1 MIKSI
6 KIKNFAIIKDT
17 EFKFH
22 SGLNIITGETG
33 AGKSVVA
40 TAISLALG
48 SRADSTFIRHGASKA
63 TIEMVAVFEEKE
75 YTVVREVSSNGKNR
89 CIINGNGVP
98 LGRLISISE
107 KSAQIHGQFD
117 NNLLLDPES
126 HIDLL
131 DTFGGQ
137 NILSYYLQYINA
149 FNEFSEIKNRYNA
162 LITSIKEDSSK
173 ADFYRFSIE
182 EIDRSNLVVGE
193 DAELEDRMKF
203 LQNAESISR
212 ALSDSYDALTSGD
225 FSAESLIGS
234 ALSNLQ
240 SVSESTKDIA
250 SLSDDLDSLSIQ
262 LSDIISK
269 MHTLLDSSDFSEREL
284 DKIMERLSLIDSLK
298 KKYAP
303 TIEEI
308 LEYRDLIFE
317 KLSNMGSFDEQKEE
331 LKSMLEESRLKLY
344 STGNQLTEA
353 RKKVAKKLSDAVVS
367 ELAELNFKNADIEVS
382 ITPLKSPGPKG
393 MDEVELFITTNKGE
407 PLKPLAK
414 VASGGEVSRIMLAI
428 KAITADSENIST
440 LIFDEVDTGISGI
453 TASIVGSKL
462 QNLASNHQVISIT
475 HLPQIA
481 AKGDHNYRI
490 YKESDDSETYAYVE
504 EITGEEK
511 IMEIAR
517 LLGGTKI
524 TNATIENARDLI
536 DNN

>member
-17 EFKFH
+17 EFNFH

-63 TIEMVAVFEEKE
+63 TVEMLAEFGDKE
-75 YTVVREVSSNGKNR
+75 YTVVREISSNGKNR
-89 CIINGNGVP
+89 CIINGDGVP

-107 KSAQIHGQFD
+107 KNAQIHGQFD
-117 NNLLLDPES
+117 NNLLLNPET

-137 NILSYYLQYINA
+137 NILSYYLTYINS
-149 FNEFSEIKNRYNA
+149 FNEFSDIKNKYNK
-162 LITSIKEDSSK
+162 LVTSIKEDSSK
-173 ADFYRFSIE
+173 ANYYRYSIE
-182 EIDRSNLVVGE
+182 EIDRANLVDGE

-203 LQNAESISR
+203 LQNAEAISR

-225 FSAESLIGS
+225 FSAENLIGS
-234 ALSNLQ
+234 ALSNIK
-240 SVSESTKDIA
+240 SVSEYTKDIDF
-250 SLSDDLDSLSIQ
+250 LSDNLESLSIQ

-284 DKIMERLSLIDSLK
+284 DEIMERLSLIDSLK

-303 TIEEI
+303 TIREI
-308 LEYRDLIFE
+308 LAYRNELSE
-317 KLSNMGSFDEQKEE
+317 KLNNMDSFDEQKEE
-331 LKSMLEESRLKLY
+331 LKALLEESRLKLY
-344 STGNQLTEA
+344 SDSNALTEA
-353 RKKVAKKLSDAVVS
+353 RKKVGKELSEAVFS
-367 ELAELNFKNADIEVS
+367 ELTQLNFKDADIEVA
-382 ITPLKSPGPKG
+382 ITPLKAPGPKG
-393 MDEVELFITTNKGE
+393 IDEVELFITTNKGE

-453 TASIVGSKL
+453 TASIVGNKL
-462 QNLASNHQVISIT
+462 QSLARNHQVISIT

-490 YKESDDSETYAYVE
+490 YKESDDSETFAYVE
-504 EITGEEK
+504 EITGEDK
-511 IMEIAR
+511 LMEIAR

-524 TNATIENARDLI
+524 TKATIENARDLI
-536 DNN
+536 ESH

>member
-193 DAELEDRMKF
+193 DTELEDRMKV

-240 SVSESTKDIA
+240 SVSGYTKDIA
-250 SLSDDLDSLSIQ
+250 SLSEDLDSLSIQ
-262 LSDIISK
+262 LSDVISK

-284 DKIMERLSLIDSLK
+284 DEIMERLSLIDSLK

-308 LEYRDLIFE
+308 LEHRDLIFE
-317 KLSNMGSFDEQKEE
+317 KLSNIGSFDEQKEE

-504 EITGEEK
+504 EITGEGK

>member
-6 KIKNFAIIKDT
+6 RIKNFAIIKDT
-17 EFKFH
+17 EFRFH

-33 AGKSVVA
+33 AGKSIVA
-40 TAISLALG
+40 TAISLTLG

-63 TIEMVAVFEEKE
+63 TIEMIAELGDKE
-75 YTVVREVSSNGKNR
+75 YTVVREISSNGKNR
-89 CIINGNGVP
+89 CIVNGDGVP

-107 KSAQIHGQFD
+107 KNAQIHGQFD
-117 NNLLLDPES
+117 NNLLLNPET

-137 NILSYYLQYINA
+137 NILSYYLTYINS
-149 FNEFSEIKNRYNA
+149 FNEFSEIKNRYNK
-162 LITSIKEDSSK
+162 LVTSIKEDSSK
-173 ADFYRFSIE
+173 ADYYRYSIE
-182 EIDRSNLVVGE
+182 EIDRANLVDGE

-203 LQNAESISR
+203 LQNAETISR

-225 FSAESLIGS
+225 FSAENLIGS
-234 ALSNLQ
+234 ALSNIK
-240 SVSESTKDIA
+240 SVSEYTKDID
-250 SLSDDLDSLSIQ
+250 SLSDNLESLSIQ

-284 DKIMERLSLIDSLK
+284 DEIMERLSLIDSLK

-303 TIEEI
+303 TIRGI
-308 LEYRDLIFE
+308 LAHRDELSE
-317 KLSNMGSFDEQKEE
+317 KLNNMESFDEQKEK
-331 LKSMLEESRLKLY
+331 LKALLEESRLKLY
-344 STGNQLTEA
+344 SDGNSLTEA
-353 RKKVAKKLSDAVVS
+353 RKKIGKELSKAVVS
-367 ELAELNFKNADIEVS
+367 ELAQLNFKDADIDVT
-382 ITPLKSPGPKG
+382 ITPLKAPGPKG

-414 VASGGEVSRIMLAI
+414 IASGGEVSRIMLAI

-453 TASIVGSKL
+453 TASIVGNKL
-462 QNLASNHQVISIT
+462 KSLAANHQVISIT

-490 YKESDDSETYAYVE
+490 YKESNDTETFAYVE
-504 EITGEEK
+504 EITGEDRL
-511 IMEIAR
+511 MEIAR
-517 LLGGTKI
+517 LLGGTRI
-524 TNATIENARDLI
+524 TKATIENARELI
-536 DNN
+536 ESQ

>member
-6 KIKNFAIIKDT
+6 RIKNFAIIKDT
-17 EFKFH
+17 EFRFH

-33 AGKSVVA
+33 AGKSIVA

-63 TIEMVAVFEEKE
+63 TIEMIAELGDKE
-75 YTVVREVSSNGKNR
+75 YTVVREISSNGKNR
-89 CIINGNGVP
+89 CIINGDGVP

-107 KSAQIHGQFD
+107 KNAQIHGQFD
-117 NNLLLDPES
+117 NNLLLNPET

-137 NILSYYLQYINA
+137 NILSYYLQYINS
-149 FNEFSEIKNRYNA
+149 FNEFSEIKNRYNK
-162 LITSIKEDSSK
+162 LVTSIKEDSSK
-173 ADFYRFSIE
+173 ADYYRYSIE
-182 EIDRSNLVVGE
+182 EIDRANLVDGE

-203 LQNAESISR
+203 LQNAETISR

-225 FSAESLIGS
+225 FSAENLIGS
-234 ALSNLQ
+234 ALSNIK
-240 SVSESTKDIA
+240 SVSEYTKDID
-250 SLSDDLDSLSIQ
+250 SLSDNLESLSIQ

-284 DKIMERLSLIDSLK
+284 DEIMERLSLIDSLK

-303 TIEEI
+303 TIRGI
-308 LEYRDLIFE
+308 LAHRDELSE
-317 KLSNMGSFDEQKEE
+317 KLNNMESFDEQKEE
-331 LKSMLEESRLKLY
+331 LKALLEESRLKLY
-344 STGNQLTEA
+344 SEGKSLTEA
-353 RKKVAKKLSDAVVS
+353 RKKIGKELSKAVLS
-367 ELAELNFKNADIEVS
+367 ELAQLNFKDADIDVT
-382 ITPLKSPGPKG
+382 ITPLKAPGPKG

-453 TASIVGSKL
+453 TASIVGNKL
-462 QNLASNHQVISIT
+462 QDLAANHQVISIT

-490 YKESDDSETYAYVE
+490 YKESNDTETFAYVE
-504 EITGEEK
+504 EITGEDK
-511 IMEIAR
+511 LMEIAR

-524 TNATIENARDLI
+524 TTATIENARELI
-536 DNN
+536 DSN

>member
-6 KIKNFAIIKDT
+6 NIKNFAIIKDT
-17 EFKFH
+17 EFNFH

-63 TIEMVAVFEEKE
+63 TVEMIAELGDKE
-75 YTVVREVSSNGKNR
+75 YTVVREISSNGKNR
-89 CIINGNGVP
+89 CIINGDGVP

-107 KSAQIHGQFD
+107 KNAQIHGQFD
-117 NNLLLDPES
+117 NNLLLNPET

-137 NILSYYLQYINA
+137 NILSYYLTYINA
-149 FNEFSEIKNRYNA
+149 FNEFSDIKNRYNK
-162 LITSIKEDSSK
+162 LVTSIKEDSSK
-173 ADFYRFSIE
+173 ADYYRYSIE
-182 EIDRSNLVVGE
+182 EIDRANLVDGE

-203 LQNAESISR
+203 LQNAEAISR

-225 FSAESLIGS
+225 FSAENLIGS
-234 ALSNLQ
+234 ALSNTK
-240 SVSESTKDIA
+240 SVSEYTKDID
-250 SLSDDLDSLSIQ
+250 SLSDNLESLSIQ

-284 DKIMERLSLIDSLK
+284 DEIMERLSLIDSLK

-303 TIEEI
+303 TIREI
-308 LEYRDLIFE
+308 LAYRNELSE
-317 KLSNMGSFDEQKEE
+317 KLNNMDSFDEQKEE
-331 LKSMLEESRLKLY
+331 LKALLEESRLKLY
-344 STGNQLTEA
+344 SDGNALTEA
-353 RKKVAKKLSDAVVS
+353 RKKVGKELSEAVVS
-367 ELAELNFKNADIEVS
+367 ELTQLNFKDADIEVA
-382 ITPLKSPGPKG
+382 ITPLKAPGPKG
-393 MDEVELFITTNKGE
+393 IDEVELFITTNKGE

-453 TASIVGSKL
+453 TASIVGNKL
-462 QNLASNHQVISIT
+462 QSLARNHQVISIT

-490 YKESDDSETYAYVE
+490 YKESDDSETFAYVE
-504 EITGEEK
+504 EITGEDK
-511 IMEIAR
+511 LMEIAR

-524 TNATIENARDLI
+524 TKATIENARDLI
-536 DNN
+536 ESH

>member
-6 KIKNFAIIKDT
+6 RIKNFAIIKDT
-17 EFKFH
+17 EFRFH

-33 AGKSVVA
+33 AGKSIVA

-63 TIEMVAVFEEKE
+63 TIEMIAELGDKE
-75 YTVVREVSSNGKNR
+75 YTVVREISSNGKNR
-89 CIINGNGVP
+89 CIINGDGVP

-107 KSAQIHGQFD
+107 KNAQIHGQFD
-117 NNLLLDPES
+117 NNLLLNPET

-137 NILSYYLQYINA
+137 NILSYYLTYINS
-149 FNEFSEIKNRYNA
+149 FNEFSEIKNRYNK
-162 LITSIKEDSSK
+162 LVTSIKEDSSK
-173 ADFYRFSIE
+173 ADYYRYSIE
-182 EIDRSNLVVGE
+182 EIDRANLVDGE
-193 DAELEDRMKF
+193 DSELEDRMKF
-203 LQNAESISR
+203 LQNAETISR

-225 FSAESLIGS
+225 FSAENLIGS
-234 ALSNLQ
+234 ALSNIK
-240 SVSESTKDIA
+240 SVSEYTKDID
-250 SLSDDLDSLSIQ
+250 SLSDNLESLSIQ

-284 DKIMERLSLIDSLK
+284 DEIMERLSLIDSLK

-303 TIEEI
+303 TIREI
-308 LEYRDLIFE
+308 LAHRDELSE
-317 KLSNMGSFDEQKEE
+317 KLNNMESFDEQKEE
-331 LKSMLEESRLKLY
+331 LKALLEESRLKLY
-344 STGNQLTEA
+344 SDGNSLTEA
-353 RKKVAKKLSDAVVS
+353 RQKIGKELSKAVVS
-367 ELAELNFKNADIEVS
+367 ELAQLNFKDADIDVS
-382 ITPLKSPGPKG
+382 ITPLKAPGPKG

-453 TASIVGSKL
+453 TASIVGNKL
-462 QNLASNHQVISIT
+462 QDLAANHQVISIT

-481 AKGDHNYRI
+481 AKGEHNYRI
-490 YKESDDSETYAYVE
+490 YKESDDSETFAYVE
-504 EITGEEK
+504 EITGEDK
-511 IMEIAR
+511 LMEIAR

-524 TNATIENARDLI
+524 TTATIENARELI
-536 DNN
+536 ESN

>member
-17 EFKFH
+17 EFEFH

-240 SVSESTKDIA
+240 SVSGYTKDIA
-250 SLSDDLDSLSIQ
+250 SLSEDLDSLSIQ
-262 LSDIISK
+262 LSDVISK

-284 DKIMERLSLIDSLK
+284 DEIMERLSLIDSLK

-367 ELAELNFKNADIEVS
+367 ELSELNFKNADIEVS

>member
-149 FNEFSEIKNRYNA
+149 FNEFSDIKNRYNA

-193 DAELEDRMKF
+193 DTELEDRMKV

-240 SVSESTKDIA
+240 SVSGYTKDIA
-250 SLSDDLDSLSIQ
+250 SLSEDLDSLSIQ
-262 LSDIISK
+262 LSDVISK

-284 DKIMERLSLIDSLK
+284 DEIMERLSLIDSLK

-308 LEYRDLIFE
+308 LEHRDLIFE
-317 KLSNMGSFDEQKEE
+317 KLSNIGSFDEQKEE

>member
-137 NILSYYLQYINA
+137 SILSYYLQYINA
-149 FNEFSEIKNRYNA
+149 SNEFSDIKNRYNA

-240 SVSESTKDIA
+240 SVSGYTKDIA
-250 SLSDDLDSLSIQ
+250 SLSEDLDSLSIQ
-262 LSDIISK
+262 LSDVISK

-284 DKIMERLSLIDSLK
+284 DEIMERLSLIDSLK
-298 KKYAP
+298 KKYAT

-308 LEYRDLIFE
+308 LEHRDLLCE
-317 KLSNMGSFDEQKEE
+317 KLSNMESFDEQKEE

-344 STGNQLTEA
+344 SAGNQLTEA

>member
-17 EFKFH
+17 EFNFH

-63 TIEMVAVFEEKE
+63 TVEMLAEFGDKE
-75 YTVVREVSSNGKNR
+75 YTVVREISSNGKNR
-89 CIINGNGVP
+89 CIINGDGVP

-107 KSAQIHGQFD
+107 KNAQIHGQFD
-117 NNLLLDPES
+117 NNLLLNPET

-149 FNEFSEIKNRYNA
+149 FNEFSEIKNRYNK
-162 LITSIKEDSSK
+162 LVTSIKEDSSK
-173 ADFYRFSIE
+173 ADYYRYSIE
-182 EIDRSNLVVGE
+182 EIDRANLVDGE

-203 LQNAESISR
+203 LQNAEAISR

-225 FSAESLIGS
+225 FSAENLIGS
-234 ALSNLQ
+234 ALSNIK
-240 SVSESTKDIA
+240 SVSEYTKDID
-250 SLSDDLDSLSIQ
+250 SLSDNLESLSIQ

-284 DKIMERLSLIDSLK
+284 DEIMERLLLIDSLK

-303 TIEEI
+303 TIREI
-308 LEYRDLIFE
+308 LAYRNELSE
-317 KLSNMGSFDEQKEE
+317 KLNNMDSFDEQKEE
-331 LKSMLEESRLKLY
+331 LKALLEESRLKLY
-344 STGNQLTEA
+344 SDGNALTEA
-353 RKKVAKKLSDAVVS
+353 RKKVGKELSEAVVS
-367 ELAELNFKNADIEVS
+367 ELTQLNFKDADIEVA
-382 ITPLKSPGPKG
+382 ITPLKAPGPKG
-393 MDEVELFITTNKGE
+393 IDEVELFITTNKGE

-453 TASIVGSKL
+453 TASIVGNKL
-462 QNLASNHQVISIT
+462 QSLARNHQVISIT

-490 YKESDDSETYAYVE
+490 YKESDDSETFAYVE
-504 EITGEEK
+504 EITGEDK
-511 IMEIAR
+511 LMEIAR

-524 TNATIENARDLI
+524 TKATIENARDLI
-536 DNN
+536 ESH

>member
-17 EFKFH
+17 EFNFH

-63 TIEMVAVFEEKE
+63 TVEMLAEFGDKE
-75 YTVVREVSSNGKNR
+75 YTVVREISSNGKNR
-89 CIINGNGVP
+89 CIINGDGVP
-98 LGRLISISE
+98 LGRLVSISE
-107 KSAQIHGQFD
+107 KNAQIHGQFD
-117 NNLLLDPES
+117 NNLLLNPET

-149 FNEFSEIKNRYNA
+149 FNEFSDIKNRYNK
-162 LITSIKEDSSK
+162 LVTSIKEDSSK
-173 ADFYRFSIE
+173 ADYYRYSIE
-182 EIDRSNLVVGE
+182 EIDRANLVDGE

-203 LQNAESISR
+203 LQNAEAISR

-225 FSAESLIGS
+225 FSAENLIGS
-234 ALSNLQ
+234 ALSNIK
-240 SVSESTKDIA
+240 SVSEYTKDID
-250 SLSDDLDSLSIQ
+250 SLSDNLESLSIQ

-284 DKIMERLSLIDSLK
+284 DEIMERLSLIDSLK

-303 TIEEI
+303 TIREI
-308 LEYRDLIFE
+308 ISHRNELSK
-317 KLSNMGSFDEQKEE
+317 KLNNMESFDEQKEA
-331 LKSMLEESRLKLY
+331 LKALLEESRFKLY
-344 STGNQLTEA
+344 SDGNALTEA
-353 RKKVAKKLSDAVVS
+353 RKKVGKELSEAVVS
-367 ELAELNFKNADIEVS
+367 ELTQLNFKDADIEVA
-382 ITPLKSPGPKG
+382 ITPLKAPGPKG
-393 MDEVELFITTNKGE
+393 IDEVELFITTNKGE

-453 TASIVGSKL
+453 TASIVGNKL
-462 QNLASNHQVISIT
+462 QSLARNHQVISIT

-490 YKESDDSETYAYVE
+490 YKESDDSETFAYIE
-504 EITGEEK
+504 EITGEDK
-511 IMEIAR
+511 LMEIAR

-524 TNATIENARDLI
+524 TKATIENARDLI
-536 DNN
+536 ESH

>member
-6 KIKNFAIIKDT
+6 RIKNFAIIKDT
-17 EFKFH
+17 EFRFH

-33 AGKSVVA
+33 AGKSIVA

-63 TIEMVAVFEEKE
+63 TIEMIAELGDKE
-75 YTVVREVSSNGKNR
+75 YTVVREISSNGKNR
-89 CIINGNGVP
+89 CIINGDGVP

-107 KSAQIHGQFD
+107 KNAQIHGQFD
-117 NNLLLDPES
+117 NNLLLNPET

-137 NILSYYLQYINA
+137 NILSYYLQYINS
-149 FNEFSEIKNRYNA
+149 FNEFSEIKNRYNK
-162 LITSIKEDSSK
+162 LVTSIKEDSSK
-173 ADFYRFSIE
+173 ADYYRYSIE
-182 EIDRSNLVVGE
+182 EIDRANLVDGE
-193 DAELEDRMKF
+193 DSELEDRMKF
-203 LQNAESISR
+203 LQNAETISR

-225 FSAESLIGS
+225 FSAENLIGS
-234 ALSNLQ
+234 ALSNIK
-240 SVSESTKDIA
+240 SVSEYTKDID
-250 SLSDDLDSLSIQ
+250 SLSDNLESLSIQ

-284 DKIMERLSLIDSLK
+284 DAIMERLSLIDSLK

-303 TIEEI
+303 TIRGI
-308 LEYRDLIFE
+308 LAHRDELSE
-317 KLSNMGSFDEQKEE
+317 KLNNMESFDEQKEE
-331 LKSMLEESRLKLY
+331 LKALLEESRLKLY
-344 STGNQLTEA
+344 SDGKSLTEA
-353 RKKVAKKLSDAVVS
+353 RKKIGKELSKAVVS
-367 ELAELNFKNADIEVS
+367 ELAQLNFKDADIDVT
-382 ITPLKSPGPKG
+382 ITPLKAPGPKG

-453 TASIVGSKL
+453 TASIVGNKL
-462 QNLASNHQVISIT
+462 QDLAANHQVISIT

-490 YKESDDSETYAYVE
+490 YKESDDSETFAYVE
-504 EITGEEK
+504 EITGEDK
-511 IMEIAR
+511 LMEIAR

-524 TNATIENARDLI
+524 TKATIENARDLI
-536 DNN
+536 DSN

>member
-6 KIKNFAIIKDT
+6 RIKNFAIIKDT
-17 EFKFH
+17 EFRFH

-33 AGKSVVA
+33 AGKSIVA

-63 TIEMVAVFEEKE
+63 TIEMIAELGDKE
-75 YTVVREVSSNGKNR
+75 YTVVREISSNGKNR
-89 CIINGNGVP
+89 CIINGDGVP

-107 KSAQIHGQFD
+107 KNAQIHGQFD
-117 NNLLLDPES
+117 NNLLLNPET

-137 NILSYYLQYINA
+137 NILSYYLQYINS
-149 FNEFSEIKNRYNA
+149 FNEFSEIKNRYNK
-162 LITSIKEDSSK
+162 LVTSIKEDSSK
-173 ADFYRFSIE
+173 ADYYRYSIE
-182 EIDRSNLVVGE
+182 EIDRANLVDGE
-193 DAELEDRMKF
+193 DSELEDRMKF
-203 LQNAESISR
+203 LQNAETISR

-225 FSAESLIGS
+225 FSAENLIGS
-234 ALSNLQ
+234 ALSNIK
-240 SVSESTKDIA
+240 SVSEYTKDID
-250 SLSDDLDSLSIQ
+250 SLSDNLESLSIQ

-284 DKIMERLSLIDSLK
+284 DEIMERLSLIDSLK

-303 TIEEI
+303 TIRGI
-308 LEYRDLIFE
+308 LAHRDELSE
-317 KLSNMGSFDEQKEE
+317 KLNNMESFDEQKEE
-331 LKSMLEESRLKLY
+331 LKALLEESRLKLY
-344 STGNQLTEA
+344 SEGKSLTEA
-353 RKKVAKKLSDAVVS
+353 RKKIGKELSKAVVS
-367 ELAELNFKNADIEVS
+367 ELAQLNFKDADIDVT
-382 ITPLKSPGPKG
+382 ITPLKAPGPKG

-453 TASIVGSKL
+453 TASIVGNKL
-462 QNLASNHQVISIT
+462 QDLAANHQVISIT

-490 YKESDDSETYAYVE
+490 YKESNDTETFAYVE
-504 EITGEEK
+504 EITGEDK
-511 IMEIAR
+511 LMEIAR

-524 TNATIENARDLI
+524 TKATIENARELI
-536 DNN
+536 DSN

>member
-6 KIKNFAIIKDT
+6 RIKNFAIIKDT
-17 EFKFH
+17 EFRFH

-33 AGKSVVA
+33 AGKSIVA

-63 TIEMVAVFEEKE
+63 TIEMIAELGDKE
-75 YTVVREVSSNGKNR
+75 YTVVREISSNGKNR
-89 CIINGNGVP
+89 CIINGDGVP

-107 KSAQIHGQFD
+107 KNAQIHGQFD
-117 NNLLLDPES
+117 NNLLLNPET

-137 NILSYYLQYINA
+137 NILSYYLQYINS
-149 FNEFSEIKNRYNA
+149 FNEFSEIKNRYNK
-162 LITSIKEDSSK
+162 LVTSIKEDSSK
-173 ADFYRFSIE
+173 ADYYRYSIE
-182 EIDRSNLVVGE
+182 EIDRANLVDGE
-193 DAELEDRMKF
+193 DSELEDRMKF
-203 LQNAESISR
+203 LQNAETISR

-225 FSAESLIGS
+225 FSAENLIGS
-234 ALSNLQ
+234 ALSNIK
-240 SVSESTKDIA
+240 SVSEYTKDID
-250 SLSDDLDSLSIQ
+250 SLSDNLESLSIQ

-284 DKIMERLSLIDSLK
+284 DAIMERLSLIDSLK

-303 TIEEI
+303 TIRGI
-308 LEYRDLIFE
+308 LAHRDELSE
-317 KLSNMGSFDEQKEE
+317 KLNNMESFDEQKEE
-331 LKSMLEESRLKLY
+331 LKALLEESRLKLY
-344 STGNQLTEA
+344 SDGKSLTEA
-353 RKKVAKKLSDAVVS
+353 RKKIGKELSKAVVS
-367 ELAELNFKNADIEVS
+367 ELAQLNFKDADIDVT
-382 ITPLKSPGPKG
+382 ITPLKAPGPKG

-453 TASIVGSKL
+453 TASIVGNKL
-462 QNLASNHQVISIT
+462 QDLAANHQVISIT

-490 YKESDDSETYAYVE
+490 YKESDDSETFAYVE
-504 EITGEEK
+504 EITGEDK
-511 IMEIAR
+511 LMEIAR

-524 TNATIENARDLI
+524 TKATIENARELI
-536 DNN
+536 DSN

>member
-6 KIKNFAIIKDT
+6 RIKNFAIIKDT
-17 EFKFH
+17 EFRFH

-33 AGKSVVA
+33 AGKSIVA

-63 TIEMVAVFEEKE
+63 TIEMIAELGDKE
-75 YTVVREVSSNGKNR
+75 YTVVREISSNGKNR
-89 CIINGNGVP
+89 CIINGDGVP

-107 KSAQIHGQFD
+107 KNAQIHGQFD
-117 NNLLLDPES
+117 NNLLLNPET

-137 NILSYYLQYINA
+137 NILSYYLQYINS
-149 FNEFSEIKNRYNA
+149 FNEFSEIKNRYNK
-162 LITSIKEDSSK
+162 LVTSIKEDSSK
-173 ADFYRFSIE
+173 ADYYRYSIE
-182 EIDRSNLVVGE
+182 EIDRANLVDGE
-193 DAELEDRMKF
+193 DSELEDRMKF
-203 LQNAESISR
+203 LQNAETISR

-225 FSAESLIGS
+225 FSAENLIGS
-234 ALSNLQ
+234 ALSNIK
-240 SVSESTKDIA
+240 SVSEYTKDID
-250 SLSDDLDSLSIQ
+250 SLSDNLESLSIQ

-284 DKIMERLSLIDSLK
+284 DEIMERLSLIDSLK

-303 TIEEI
+303 TIRGI
-308 LEYRDLIFE
+308 LAHRDELSE
-317 KLSNMGSFDEQKEE
+317 KLNNMESFDEQKEK
-331 LKSMLEESRLKLY
+331 LKALLEESRLKLY
-344 STGNQLTEA
+344 SDGNSLTEA
-353 RKKVAKKLSDAVVS
+353 RKKIGKELSKAVVS
-367 ELAELNFKNADIEVS
+367 ELAQLNFKDAYIDVT
-382 ITPLKSPGPKG
+382 ITPLKAPGPKG

-414 VASGGEVSRIMLAI
+414 IASGGEVSRIMLAI

-453 TASIVGSKL
+453 TASIVGNKL
-462 QNLASNHQVISIT
+462 QDLAANHQVISIT

-490 YKESDDSETYAYVE
+490 YKESDDSETFAYVE
-504 EITGEEK
+504 EITGEDK
-511 IMEIAR
+511 LMEIAR

-524 TNATIENARDLI
+524 TKATIENARELI
-536 DNN
+536 ESN

>member
-17 EFKFH
+17 EFNFH

-63 TIEMVAVFEEKE
+63 TVEMLAELGDKE
-75 YTVVREVSSNGKNR
+75 YTVVREISSNGKNR
-89 CIINGNGVP
+89 CIINGDGVP

-107 KSAQIHGQFD
+107 KNAQIHGQFD
-117 NNLLLDPES
+117 NNLLLNPET

-149 FNEFSEIKNRYNA
+149 FNEFSDIKNRYNK
-162 LITSIKEDSSK
+162 LVTSIKEDSSK
-173 ADFYRFSIE
+173 ADYYRYSIE
-182 EIDRSNLVVGE
+182 QIDRANLVDGE

-203 LQNAESISR
+203 LQNAEAISR

-225 FSAESLIGS
+225 FSAENLIGS
-234 ALSNLQ
+234 ALSNIK
-240 SVSESTKDIA
+240 SVSEYTKDID
-250 SLSDDLDSLSIQ
+250 SLSDNLESLSIQ

-284 DKIMERLSLIDSLK
+284 DEIMERLSLIDSLK

-303 TIEEI
+303 TIREI
-308 LEYRDLIFE
+308 LAYRNELSE
-317 KLSNMGSFDEQKEE
+317 KLNNMDSFDEQKEE
-331 LKSMLEESRLKLY
+331 LKALLEESRLKLY
-344 STGNQLTEA
+344 SDGNALTEA
-353 RKKVAKKLSDAVVS
+353 RKKVGKELSKAVVS
-367 ELAELNFKNADIEVS
+367 ELTQLNFKDADIEVA
-382 ITPLKSPGPKG
+382 ITPLKAPGSKG

-453 TASIVGSKL
+453 TASIVGNKL
-462 QNLASNHQVISIT
+462 QSLARNHQVISIT

-490 YKESDDSETYAYVE
+490 YKESNDSETFAYVD
-504 EITGEEK
+504 EITGEDK
-511 IMEIAR
+511 LMEIAR

-524 TNATIENARDLI
+524 TKATIENARDLI
-536 DNN
+536 ESH

>member
-193 DAELEDRMKF
+193 DTELEDRMKV

-240 SVSESTKDIA
+240 SVSGYTKDIA
-250 SLSDDLDSLSIQ
+250 SLSEDLDSLSIQ
-262 LSDIISK
+262 LSDVISK

-284 DKIMERLSLIDSLK
+284 DEIMERLSLIDSLK

-308 LEYRDLIFE
+308 LEHRDLIFE
-317 KLSNMGSFDEQKEE
+317 KLSNIGSFDEQKEE

>member
-6 KIKNFAIIKDT
+6 RIKNFAIIKDT
-17 EFKFH
+17 EFRFH

-33 AGKSVVA
+33 AGKSIVA

-63 TIEMVAVFEEKE
+63 TIEMIAELGDKE
-75 YTVVREVSSNGKNR
+75 YTVVREISSNGKNR
-89 CIINGNGVP
+89 CIINGDGVP

-107 KSAQIHGQFD
+107 KNAQIHGQFD
-117 NNLLLDPES
+117 NNLLLNPET

-137 NILSYYLQYINA
+137 NILSYYLQYINS
-149 FNEFSEIKNRYNA
+149 FNEFSEIKNRYNK
-162 LITSIKEDSSK
+162 LVTSIKEDSSK
-173 ADFYRFSIE
+173 ADYYRYSIE
-182 EIDRSNLVVGE
+182 EIDRANLVDGE

-203 LQNAESISR
+203 LQNAETISR

-225 FSAESLIGS
+225 FSAENLIGS
-234 ALSNLQ
+234 ALSNIK
-240 SVSESTKDIA
+240 SVSEYTKDID
-250 SLSDDLDSLSIQ
+250 SLSDNLESLSIQ

-284 DKIMERLSLIDSLK
+284 DEIMERLSLIDSLK

-303 TIEEI
+303 TIRGI
-308 LEYRDLIFE
+308 LAHRDELSE
-317 KLSNMGSFDEQKEE
+317 KLNNMESFDEQKEK
-331 LKSMLEESRLKLY
+331 LKALLEESRLKLY
-344 STGNQLTEA
+344 SDGNSLTEA
-353 RKKVAKKLSDAVVS
+353 RKKIGKELSKAVVS
-367 ELAELNFKNADIEVS
+367 ELAQLNFKDADIDVT
-382 ITPLKSPGPKG
+382 ITPLKAPGPKG

-414 VASGGEVSRIMLAI
+414 IASGGEVSRIMLAI

-453 TASIVGSKL
+453 TASIVGNKL
-462 QNLASNHQVISIT
+462 QDLAANHQVISIT

>member
-17 EFKFH
+17 EFNFH

-63 TIEMVAVFEEKE
+63 TVEMLAEFGDKE
-75 YTVVREVSSNGKNR
+75 YTVVREISSNGKNR
-89 CIINGNGVP
+89 CIINGDGVP

-107 KSAQIHGQFD
+107 KNAQIHGQFD
-117 NNLLLDPES
+117 NNLLLNPET

-137 NILSYYLQYINA
+137 NILSYYLTYINS
-149 FNEFSEIKNRYNA
+149 FNEFSDIKNRYNK
-162 LITSIKEDSSK
+162 LVTSIKEDSSK
-173 ADFYRFSIE
+173 ADYYRYSIE
-182 EIDRSNLVVGE
+182 EIDRANLLDGE

-203 LQNAESISR
+203 LQNAEAISR
-212 ALSDSYDALTSGD
+212 ALSDSYDALSSGD
-225 FSAESLIGS
+225 FSAENLIGS
-234 ALSNLQ
+234 ALSNIK
-240 SVSESTKDIA
+240 SVSEYTKDID
-250 SLSDDLDSLSIQ
+250 SLSDNLESLSIQ

-284 DKIMERLSLIDSLK
+284 DEIMERLSLIDSLK

-303 TIEEI
+303 TIREI
-308 LEYRDLIFE
+308 ISHRNELSE
-317 KLSNMGSFDEQKEE
+317 KLNNMESFDEQKEA
-331 LKSMLEESRLKLY
+331 LKALLEESRLKLY
-344 STGNQLTEA
+344 SDGNALTEA
-353 RKKVAKKLSDAVVS
+353 RKKVGKELSEAVVS
-367 ELAELNFKNADIEVS
+367 ELTQLNFKDADIEVA
-382 ITPLKSPGPKG
+382 ITPLKAPGPKG
-393 MDEVELFITTNKGE
+393 IDEVELFITTNKGE

-453 TASIVGSKL
+453 TASIVSNKL
-462 QNLASNHQVISIT
+462 QSLARNHQVISIT

-490 YKESDDSETYAYVE
+490 YKESDDSETFAYVE
-504 EITGEEK
+504 EITGEDK
-511 IMEIAR
+511 LMEIAR

-524 TNATIENARDLI
+524 TKATIENARDLI
-536 DNN
+536 ESH

>member
-6 KIKNFAIIKDT
+6 RIKNFAIIKDT
-17 EFKFH
+17 EFRFH

-33 AGKSVVA
+33 AGKSIVA

-63 TIEMVAVFEEKE
+63 TIEMIAELGDKE
-75 YTVVREVSSNGKNR
+75 YTVVREISSNGKNR
-89 CIINGNGVP
+89 CIINGDGVP

-107 KSAQIHGQFD
+107 KNAQIHGQFD
-117 NNLLLDPES
+117 NNLLLNPET

-137 NILSYYLQYINA
+137 NILSYYLQYINS
-149 FNEFSEIKNRYNA
+149 FNEFSEIKNRYNK
-162 LITSIKEDSSK
+162 LVTSIKEDSSK
-173 ADFYRFSIE
+173 ADYYRYSIE
-182 EIDRSNLVVGE
+182 EIDRANLVDGE

-203 LQNAESISR
+203 LQNAETISR

-225 FSAESLIGS
+225 FSAENLIGS
-234 ALSNLQ
+234 ALSNIK
-240 SVSESTKDIA
+240 SVSEYTKDID
-250 SLSDDLDSLSIQ
+250 SLSDNLESLSIQ

-284 DKIMERLSLIDSLK
+284 DEIMERLSLIDSLK

-303 TIEEI
+303 TIRGI
-308 LEYRDLIFE
+308 LAHRDELSE
-317 KLSNMGSFDEQKEE
+317 KLNNMESFDEQKEK
-331 LKSMLEESRLKLY
+331 LKALLEESRLKLY
-344 STGNQLTEA
+344 SDGNSLTEA
-353 RKKVAKKLSDAVVS
+353 RKKIGKELSKAVVS
-367 ELAELNFKNADIEVS
+367 ELAQLNFKDADIDVT
-382 ITPLKSPGPKG
+382 ITPLKAPGPKG

-453 TASIVGSKL
+453 TASIVGNKL
-462 QNLASNHQVISIT
+462 QDLAANHQVISIT

-490 YKESDDSETYAYVE
+490 YKESDDSETFAYVE
-504 EITGEEK
+504 EITGEDK
-511 IMEIAR
+511 LMEIAR

-524 TNATIENARDLI
+524 TKATIENARELI
-536 DNN
+536 DSN

>member
-6 KIKNFAIIKDT
+6 RIKNFAIIKDT
-17 EFKFH
+17 EFRFH

-33 AGKSVVA
+33 AGKSIVA

-63 TIEMVAVFEEKE
+63 TIEMIAELGDKE
-75 YTVVREVSSNGKNR
+75 YTVVREISSNGKNR
-89 CIINGNGVP
+89 CIINGDGVP

-107 KSAQIHGQFD
+107 KNAQIHGQFD
-117 NNLLLDPES
+117 NNLLLNPET

-137 NILSYYLQYINA
+137 NILSYYLQYINS
-149 FNEFSEIKNRYNA
+149 FNEFSEIKNRYNK
-162 LITSIKEDSSK
+162 LVTSIKEDSSK
-173 ADFYRFSIE
+173 ADYYRYSIE
-182 EIDRSNLVVGE
+182 EIDRANLVDGE

-203 LQNAESISR
+203 LQNAETISR

-225 FSAESLIGS
+225 FSAENLIGS
-234 ALSNLQ
+234 ALSNIK
-240 SVSESTKDIA
+240 SVSEYTKDID
-250 SLSDDLDSLSIQ
+250 SLSDNLESLSIQ

-284 DKIMERLSLIDSLK
+284 DEIMERLSLIDSLK

-303 TIEEI
+303 TIRGI
-308 LEYRDLIFE
+308 LAHRDELSE
-317 KLSNMGSFDEQKEE
+317 KLNNMESFDEQKEE
-331 LKSMLEESRLKLY
+331 LKALLEESRLKLY
-344 STGNQLTEA
+344 SEGKSLTEA
-353 RKKVAKKLSDAVVS
+353 RKKIGKELSKAVVS
-367 ELAELNFKNADIEVS
+367 ELAQLNFKDADIDVT
-382 ITPLKSPGPKG
+382 ITPLKAPGPKG

-453 TASIVGSKL
+453 TASIVGNKL
-462 QNLASNHQVISIT
+462 QDLAANHQVISIT

-490 YKESDDSETYAYVE
+490 YKESNDTETFAYVE
-504 EITGEEK
+504 EITGEDK
-511 IMEIAR
+511 LMEIAR

-524 TNATIENARDLI
+524 TKATIENARELI
-536 DNN
+536 ESH

>member
-6 KIKNFAIIKDT
+6 RIKNFAIIKDT
-17 EFKFH
+17 EFRFH

-33 AGKSVVA
+33 AGKSIVA

-63 TIEMVAVFEEKE
+63 TIEMIAELGDKE
-75 YTVVREVSSNGKNR
+75 YTVVREISSNGKNR
-89 CIINGNGVP
+89 CIINGDGVP

-107 KSAQIHGQFD
+107 KNAQIHGQFD
-117 NNLLLDPES
+117 NNLLLNPET

-137 NILSYYLQYINA
+137 NILSYYLQYINS
-149 FNEFSEIKNRYNA
+149 FNEFSEIKNRYNK
-162 LITSIKEDSSK
+162 LVTSIKEDSSK
-173 ADFYRFSIE
+173 ADYYRYSIE
-182 EIDRSNLVVGE
+182 EIDRANLVDGE

-203 LQNAESISR
+203 LQNAETISR

-225 FSAESLIGS
+225 FSAENLIGS
-234 ALSNLQ
+234 ALSNIK
-240 SVSESTKDIA
+240 SVSEYTKDID
-250 SLSDDLDSLSIQ
+250 SLSDNLESLSIQ

-284 DKIMERLSLIDSLK
+284 DAIMERLSLIDSLK

-303 TIEEI
+303 TIRGI
-308 LEYRDLIFE
+308 LAHRDELSE
-317 KLSNMGSFDEQKEE
+317 KLNNMESFDEQKEE
-331 LKSMLEESRLKLY
+331 LKALLEESRLKLY
-344 STGNQLTEA
+344 SDGKSLTEA
-353 RKKVAKKLSDAVVS
+353 RKKIGKELSKAVVS
-367 ELAELNFKNADIEVS
+367 ELAQLNFKDADIDVT
-382 ITPLKSPGPKG
+382 ITPLKAPGPKG

-453 TASIVGSKL
+453 TASIVGNKL
-462 QNLASNHQVISIT
+462 QDLAANHQVISIT

-490 YKESDDSETYAYVE
+490 YKESDDSETFAYVE
-504 EITGEEK
+504 EITGEDK
-511 IMEIAR
+511 LMEIAR

-524 TNATIENARDLI
+524 TKATIENARELI
-536 DNN
+536 DSN

>member
-17 EFKFH
+17 EFEFH

-149 FNEFSEIKNRYNA
+149 FNEFSDIKNRYNA

-240 SVSESTKDIA
+240 SVSGYTKDIA
-250 SLSDDLDSLSIQ
+250 SLSEDLDSLSIQ
-262 LSDIISK
+262 LSDVISK

-284 DKIMERLSLIDSLK
+284 DEIMERLSLIDSLK

-303 TIEEI
+303 TIDEI
-308 LEYRDLIFE
+308 LEHRDLIFE

-524 TNATIENARDLI
+524 TNSTIENARDLI

>member
-6 KIKNFAIIKDT
+6 RIKNFAIIKDT
-17 EFKFH
+17 EFRFH

-33 AGKSVVA
+33 AGKSIVA

-63 TIEMVAVFEEKE
+63 TIEMIAELGDKE
-75 YTVVREVSSNGKNR
+75 YTVVREISSNGKNR
-89 CIINGNGVP
+89 CIINGDGVP

-107 KSAQIHGQFD
+107 KNAQIHGQFD
-117 NNLLLDPES
+117 NNLLLNPET

-137 NILSYYLQYINA
+137 NILSYYLQYINS
-149 FNEFSEIKNRYNA
+149 FNEFSEIKNRYNK
-162 LITSIKEDSSK
+162 LVTSIKEDSSK
-173 ADFYRFSIE
+173 ADYYRYSIE
-182 EIDRSNLVVGE
+182 EIDRANLVDGE

-203 LQNAESISR
+203 LQNAETISR

-225 FSAESLIGS
+225 FSAENLIGS
-234 ALSNLQ
+234 ALSNIK
-240 SVSESTKDIA
+240 SVSEYTKDID
-250 SLSDDLDSLSIQ
+250 SLSDNLESLSIQ

-284 DKIMERLSLIDSLK
+284 DEIMERLSLIDSLK

-303 TIEEI
+303 TIREI
-308 LEYRDLIFE
+308 LAHRDELSE
-317 KLSNMGSFDEQKEE
+317 KLNNMESFDEQKEE
-331 LKSMLEESRLKLY
+331 LKALLEESRLKLY
-344 STGNQLTEA
+344 SDGNSLTEA
-353 RKKVAKKLSDAVVS
+353 RQKIGKELSKAVVS
-367 ELAELNFKNADIEVS
+367 ELAQLNFKDADIDVS
-382 ITPLKSPGPKG
+382 ITPLKAPGPKG

-453 TASIVGSKL
+453 TASIVGNKL
-462 QNLASNHQVISIT
+462 QDLAANHQVISIT

-490 YKESDDSETYAYVE
+490 YKESDDSETFAYVE
-504 EITGEEK
+504 EITGEDK
-511 IMEIAR
+511 LMEIAR

-524 TNATIENARDLI
+524 TKATIENARELI
-536 DNN
+536 ESH

>member
-107 KSAQIHGQFD
+107 KNAQIHGQFD

-173 ADFYRFSIE
+173 ADFYRYSIE

-240 SVSESTKDIA
+240 SISGYTKDIA
-250 SLSDDLDSLSIQ
+250 SLSEDLDSLSIQ
-262 LSDIISK
+262 LSDVISK

-284 DKIMERLSLIDSLK
+284 DEIMERLSLIDSLK

-303 TIEEI
+303 TIDEI
-308 LEYRDLIFE
+308 LEHRDLIFE

>member
-6 KIKNFAIIKDT
+6 RIKNFAIIKDT
-17 EFKFH
+17 EFRFH

-33 AGKSVVA
+33 AGKSIVA

-63 TIEMVAVFEEKE
+63 TIEMIAELGDKE
-75 YTVVREVSSNGKNR
+75 YTVVREISSNGKNR
-89 CIINGNGVP
+89 CIINGDGVP

-107 KSAQIHGQFD
+107 KNAQIHGQFD
-117 NNLLLDPES
+117 NNLLLNPET

-137 NILSYYLQYINA
+137 NILSYYLQYINS
-149 FNEFSEIKNRYNA
+149 FNEFSEIKNRYNK
-162 LITSIKEDSSK
+162 LVTSIKEDSSK
-173 ADFYRFSIE
+173 ADYYRYSIE
-182 EIDRSNLVVGE
+182 EIDRANLVDGE

-203 LQNAESISR
+203 LQNAETISR

-225 FSAESLIGS
+225 FSAENLIGS
-234 ALSNLQ
+234 ALSNIK
-240 SVSESTKDIA
+240 SVSEYTKDID
-250 SLSDDLDSLSIQ
+250 SLSDNLESLSIQ

-284 DKIMERLSLIDSLK
+284 DEIMERLSLIDSLK

-303 TIEEI
+303 TIRGI
-308 LEYRDLIFE
+308 LAHRDELSE
-317 KLSNMGSFDEQKEE
+317 KLNNMESFDEQKEK
-331 LKSMLEESRLKLY
+331 LKALLEESRLKLY
-344 STGNQLTEA
+344 SDGNSLTEA
-353 RKKVAKKLSDAVVS
+353 RKKIGKELSKAVVS
-367 ELAELNFKNADIEVS
+367 ELAQLNFKDADIDVT
-382 ITPLKSPGPKG
+382 ITPLKAPGPKG

-414 VASGGEVSRIMLAI
+414 IASGGEVSRIMLAI

-453 TASIVGSKL
+453 TASIVGNKL
-462 QNLASNHQVISIT
+462 QDLAANHQVISIT

-490 YKESDDSETYAYVE
+490 YKESDDSETFAYVE
-504 EITGEEK
+504 EITGEDK
-511 IMEIAR
+511 LMEIAR

-524 TNATIENARDLI
+524 TKATIENARELI
-536 DNN
+536 ESH

>member
-6 KIKNFAIIKDT
+6 RIKNFAIIKDT
-17 EFKFH
+17 EFRFH

-33 AGKSVVA
+33 AGKSIVA

-63 TIEMVAVFEEKE
+63 TIEMIAELGDKE
-75 YTVVREVSSNGKNR
+75 YTVVREISSNGKNR
-89 CIINGNGVP
+89 CIINGDGVP

-107 KSAQIHGQFD
+107 KNAQIHGQFD
-117 NNLLLDPES
+117 NNLLLNPET

-137 NILSYYLQYINA
+137 NILSYYLQYINS
-149 FNEFSEIKNRYNA
+149 FNEFSEIKNRYNK
-162 LITSIKEDSSK
+162 LVTSIKEDSSK
-173 ADFYRFSIE
+173 ADYYRYSIE
-182 EIDRSNLVVGE
+182 EIDRANLVDGE
-193 DAELEDRMKF
+193 DSELEDRMKF
-203 LQNAESISR
+203 LQNAETISR

-225 FSAESLIGS
+225 FSAENLIGS
-234 ALSNLQ
+234 ALSNIK
-240 SVSESTKDIA
+240 SVSEYTKDID
-250 SLSDDLDSLSIQ
+250 SLSDNLESLSIQ

-284 DKIMERLSLIDSLK
+284 DAIMERLSLIDSLK

-303 TIEEI
+303 TIRGI
-308 LEYRDLIFE
+308 LAHRDELSE
-317 KLSNMGSFDEQKEE
+317 KLNNMESFDEQKEE
-331 LKSMLEESRLKLY
+331 LKALLEESRLKLY
-344 STGNQLTEA
+344 SDGKSLTEA
-353 RKKVAKKLSDAVVS
+353 RKKIGKELSKAVVS
-367 ELAELNFKNADIEVS
+367 ELAQLNFKDADIDVT
-382 ITPLKSPGPKG
+382 ITPLKAPGPKG

-414 VASGGEVSRIMLAI
+414 VASGGEISRIMLAI

-453 TASIVGSKL
+453 TASIVGNKL
-462 QNLASNHQVISIT
+462 QDLAANHQVISIT

-490 YKESDDSETYAYVE
+490 YKESDDSETFAYVE
-504 EITGEEK
+504 EITGEDK
-511 IMEIAR
+511 LMEIAR

-524 TNATIENARDLI
+524 TKATIENARELI
-536 DNN
+536 DSN

>member
-107 KSAQIHGQFD
+107 KNAQIHGQFD

-193 DAELEDRMKF
+193 DTELEDRMKV

-240 SVSESTKDIA
+240 SVSGYTKDIA
-250 SLSDDLDSLSIQ
+250 SLSEDLDSLSIQ
-262 LSDIISK
+262 LSDVISK
-269 MHTLLDSSDFSEREL
+269 MHTLLDSSDFSKREL
-284 DKIMERLSLIDSLK
+284 DEIMERLSLIDSLK

-308 LEYRDLIFE
+308 LEHRDLIFE
-317 KLSNMGSFDEQKEE
+317 KLSNIGSFDEQKEE

>member
-17 EFKFH
+17 EFNFH

-63 TIEMVAVFEEKE
+63 TVEMLAEFGDKE
-75 YTVVREVSSNGKNR
+75 YTVVREISSNGKNR
-89 CIINGNGVP
+89 CIINGDGVP

-107 KSAQIHGQFD
+107 KNAQIHGQFD
-117 NNLLLDPES
+117 NNLLLNPET

-137 NILSYYLQYINA
+137 NILSYYLTYINS
-149 FNEFSEIKNRYNA
+149 FNEFSDIKNRYNK
-162 LITSIKEDSSK
+162 LVTSIKEDSSK
-173 ADFYRFSIE
+173 ADYYRYSIE
-182 EIDRSNLVVGE
+182 EIDRANLVDGE

-203 LQNAESISR
+203 LQNAEAISR
-212 ALSDSYDALTSGD
+212 ALSNSYDALTSGD
-225 FSAESLIGS
+225 FSAENLIGS
-234 ALSNLQ
+234 ALSNIK
-240 SVSESTKDIA
+240 SVSEYTKDID
-250 SLSDDLDSLSIQ
+250 SLSDNLESLSIQ

-284 DKIMERLSLIDSLK
+284 DEIIERLSLIDSLK

-303 TIEEI
+303 TIREI
-308 LEYRDLIFE
+308 ISHRNELSE
-317 KLSNMGSFDEQKEE
+317 KLNNMESFDEQKEA
-331 LKSMLEESRLKLY
+331 LKALLEESRLKLY
-344 STGNQLTEA
+344 SDGNALTEA
-353 RKKVAKKLSDAVVS
+353 RKKVGKELSEAVVS
-367 ELAELNFKNADIEVS
+367 ELTQLNFKDADIEVA
-382 ITPLKSPGPKG
+382 ITPLKAPGPKG
-393 MDEVELFITTNKGE
+393 IDEVELFITTNKGE

-453 TASIVGSKL
+453 TASIVGNKL
-462 QNLASNHQVISIT
+462 QSLARNHQVISIT

-490 YKESDDSETYAYVE
+490 YKESDDSETFAYVE
-504 EITGEEK
+504 EITGEDK
-511 IMEIAR
+511 LMEIAR

-524 TNATIENARDLI
+524 TKATIENARDLI
-536 DNN
+536 ESH

>member
-107 KSAQIHGQFD
+107 KNAQIHGQFD

-173 ADFYRFSIE
+173 ADFYRYSIE

-240 SVSESTKDIA
+240 SISGYTKDIA
-250 SLSDDLDSLSIQ
+250 SLSEDLDSLSIQ
-262 LSDIISK
+262 LSDVISK

-284 DKIMERLSLIDSLK
+284 DEIMERLSLIDSLK

-317 KLSNMGSFDEQKEE
+317 KLSNMESFDEQKEE

>member
-6 KIKNFAIIKDT
+6 RIKNFAIIKDT
-17 EFKFH
+17 EFRFH

-33 AGKSVVA
+33 AGKSIVA

-63 TIEMVAVFEEKE
+63 TIEMIAELGDKE
-75 YTVVREVSSNGKNR
+75 YTVVREISSNGKNR
-89 CIINGNGVP
+89 CIINGDGVP

-107 KSAQIHGQFD
+107 KNAQIHGQFD
-117 NNLLLDPES
+117 NNLLLNPET

-137 NILSYYLQYINA
+137 NILSYYLQYINS
-149 FNEFSEIKNRYNA
+149 FNEFSEIKNRYNK
-162 LITSIKEDSSK
+162 LVTSIKEDSSK
-173 ADFYRFSIE
+173 ADYYRYSIE
-182 EIDRSNLVVGE
+182 EIDRANLVDGE

-203 LQNAESISR
+203 LQNAETISR

-225 FSAESLIGS
+225 FSAENLIGS
-234 ALSNLQ
+234 ALSNIK
-240 SVSESTKDIA
+240 SVSEYTKDID
-250 SLSDDLDSLSIQ
+250 SLSDNLESLSIQ

-284 DKIMERLSLIDSLK
+284 DEIMERLSLIDSLK

-303 TIEEI
+303 TIRGI
-308 LEYRDLIFE
+308 LAHRDELSE
-317 KLSNMGSFDEQKEE
+317 KLNNMESFDEQKEK
-331 LKSMLEESRLKLY
+331 LKALLEESRLKLY
-344 STGNQLTEA
+344 SDGNSLTEA
-353 RKKVAKKLSDAVVS
+353 RKKIGKELSKAVVS
-367 ELAELNFKNADIEVS
+367 ELAQLNFKDADIDVT
-382 ITPLKSPGPKG
+382 ITPLKAPGPKG
-393 MDEVELFITTNKGE
+393 MDEVEFFITTNKGE

-414 VASGGEVSRIMLAI
+414 IASGGEVSRIMLAI

-453 TASIVGSKL
+453 TASIVGNKL
-462 QNLASNHQVISIT
+462 QDLAANHQVISIT

-490 YKESDDSETYAYVE
+490 YKESNDSETFAYVE
-504 EITGEEK
+504 EITGEDK
-511 IMEIAR
+511 LMEIAR

-524 TNATIENARDLI
+524 TKATIENARELI
-536 DNN
+536 ESN

>member
-149 FNEFSEIKNRYNA
+149 FNEFSDIKNRYNA

-240 SVSESTKDIA
+240 SVSGYTKDIA
-250 SLSDDLDSLSIQ
+250 SLSEDLDSLSIQ

>member
-149 FNEFSEIKNRYNA
+149 FNEFSEMKNRYNA

-182 EIDRSNLVVGE
+182 EINRTNLVVGE

-240 SVSESTKDIA
+240 SVSEYTKDIA

>member
-149 FNEFSEIKNRYNA
+149 FNEFSDIKNRYNA

-240 SVSESTKDIA
+240 SVSGYTKDIA
-250 SLSDDLDSLSIQ
+250 SLSEDLDSLSIQ
-262 LSDIISK
+262 LSDVISK

-284 DKIMERLSLIDSLK
+284 DEIMERLSLIDSLK

-303 TIEEI
+303 TIDEI
-308 LEYRDLIFE
+308 LEHRDLIFE

>member
-6 KIKNFAIIKDT
+6 RINNFAIIKDT

-48 SRADSTFIRHGASKA
+48 SRADSAFIRHGASKA
-63 TIEMVAVFEEKE
+63 TVEMLAEFGDKE
-75 YTVVREVSSNGKNR
+75 YTVQREISSNGKNR

-107 KSAQIHGQFD
+107 KNAQIHGQFD
-117 NNLLLDPES
+117 NNMLLNPET

-137 NILSYYLQYINA
+137 NILSYYLAYINS
-149 FNEFSEIKNRYNA
+149 FNEFSEIKDKYNK
-162 LITSIKEDSSK
+162 LVTSIKEDSSK
-173 ADFYRFSIE
+173 ADYYRYSIE
-182 EIDRSNLVVGE
+182 EIDRANLVDGE

-203 LQNAESISR
+203 LQNAEAISR
-212 ALSDSYDALTSGD
+212 ALSDSYDALSSGD
-225 FSAESLIGS
+225 FSAENLIGS
-234 ALSNLQ
+234 ALSNIH
-240 SVSESTKDIA
+240 SVSGYTKDIDT
-250 SLSDDLDSLSIQ
+250 LSDNLESLSIQ
-262 LSDIISK
+262 LSDLTSK

-284 DKIMERLSLIDSLK
+284 DDIMERLSLIDSLK

-303 TIEEI
+303 TIREI
-308 LEYRDLIFE
+308 ISHRNELSE
-317 KLSNMGSFDEQKEE
+317 KLNNMDSFDEKKEE
-331 LKSMLEESRLKLY
+331 LKVLLEESRLKLY
-344 STGNQLTEA
+344 SDGNALTEA
-353 RKKVAKKLSDAVVS
+353 RKKVAKELSKAVAS
-367 ELAELNFKNADIEVS
+367 ELAQLNFKDAEIDVA
-382 ITPLKSPGPKG
+382 ITPLKTPSPKG

-428 KAITADSENIST
+428 KSITADSENIST
-440 LIFDEVDTGISGI
+440 LIFDEVDTGISGV
-453 TASIVGSKL
+453 TASIVGNKL
-462 QNLASNHQVISIT
+462 QKLSKNHQVISIT

-481 AKGDHNYRI
+481 AKGEHNYRI
-490 YKESDDSETYAYVE
+490 YKESDDSETFAYVE
-504 EITGEEK
+504 EITGEDK
-511 IMEIAR
+511 LMEIAR

-524 TNATIENARDLI
+524 TKATIENARDLI
-536 DNN
+536 ESQ

>member
-1 MIKSI
+1 MIKFI
-6 KIKNFAIIKDT
+6 RIKNFAIIKDT
-17 EFKFH
+17 EFRFH

-33 AGKSVVA
+33 AGKSIVA

-48 SRADSTFIRHGASKA
+48 SRADSTFIRQGASKA
-63 TIEMVAVFEEKE
+63 TIEMIAELGDKE
-75 YTVVREVSSNGKNR
+75 YTVVREISSNGKNR
-89 CIINGNGVP
+89 CIINGDGVP

-107 KSAQIHGQFD
+107 KNAQIHGQFD
-117 NNLLLDPES
+117 NNLLLNPET

-137 NILSYYLQYINA
+137 NILSYYLQYINS
-149 FNEFSEIKNRYNA
+149 FNEFSEIKNRYNK
-162 LITSIKEDSSK
+162 LVTSIKEDSSK
-173 ADFYRFSIE
+173 ADYYRYSIE
-182 EIDRSNLVVGE
+182 EIDRANLVDGE

-203 LQNAESISR
+203 LQNAETISR

-225 FSAESLIGS
+225 FSAENLIGS
-234 ALSNLQ
+234 ALSNIK
-240 SVSESTKDIA
+240 SVSEYTKDID
-250 SLSDDLDSLSIQ
+250 SLSDNLESLSIQ

-284 DKIMERLSLIDSLK
+284 DEIMERLSLIDSLK

-303 TIEEI
+303 TIRGI
-308 LEYRDLIFE
+308 LAHRDELSE
-317 KLSNMGSFDEQKEE
+317 KLNNMESFDEQKEK
-331 LKSMLEESRLKLY
+331 LKALLEESRLKLY
-344 STGNQLTEA
+344 SDGNSLTEA
-353 RKKVAKKLSDAVVS
+353 RKKIGKELSKAVVS
-367 ELAELNFKNADIEVS
+367 ELAQLNFKDADIDVT
-382 ITPLKSPGPKG
+382 ITPLKAPGPKG

-414 VASGGEVSRIMLAI
+414 IASGGEVSRIMLAI

-453 TASIVGSKL
+453 TASIVGNKL
-462 QNLASNHQVISIT
+462 QDLAANHQVISIT

-490 YKESDDSETYAYVE
+490 YKESNDTETFAYVE
-504 EITGEEK
+504 EITGEDK
-511 IMEIAR
+511 LMEIAR

-524 TNATIENARDLI
+524 TKATIENARELI
-536 DNN
+536 DSN